1 MCQRNAMHQRILCP
15 IDFSETSQVALDY
28 AVDLAQRLSA
38 ELIVAHAFKCPAT
51 WDMAGQTEPSSHDV
65 RTQMDAVQCEIP
77 IEKLL
82 HAGPPGPVICWLA
95 QENDCNM
102 IVMGTHGRT
111 GLKHLL
117 FGSTAEYVLQHARC
131 PVLTIRERSAN
142 EPRIEEPIV
151 MPLPGPGA

>member
-1 MCQRNAMHQRILCP
+1 MKILCP
-15 IDFSETSQVALDY
+15 IDFSDRSQTALHY
-28 AVDLAQRLSA
+28 AEDLAKKLDA

-51 WDMAGQTEPSSHDV
+51 WDMAGQTEPSSNDV
-65 RTQMDAVQCEIP
+65 HQQMEAVQPGMP

-95 QENDCNM
+95 QENGCDL

-111 GLKHLL
+111 GLKNLL

-131 PVLTIRERSAN
+131 PVLTIRDRPAN
-142 EPRIEEPIV
+142 EPRMEEPVV